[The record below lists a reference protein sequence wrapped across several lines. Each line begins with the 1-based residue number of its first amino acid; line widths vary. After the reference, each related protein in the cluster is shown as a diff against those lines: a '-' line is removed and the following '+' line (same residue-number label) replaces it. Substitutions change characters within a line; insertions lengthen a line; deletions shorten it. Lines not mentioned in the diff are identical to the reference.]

1 MKWID
6 NLLANNWIPDWVKIE
21 SEDWKGFQMWL
32 QSKRKMHQKL
42 NYAFNQN
49 LFFSN
54 CIQFENFLQSYII
67 WNFFATVY
75 HLKTVHI
82 IFSTW
87 YGGIQ
92 HVGLPIKAGLA
103 RALKSSIFLS
113 GSVIVS
119 HLRRR
124 NTSKQ
129 FSQLSDRKWSCQMLI
144 VVWVAGV
151 PDIFV
156 NFIKLSN
163 YLQRSNSS
171 TAQPSF
177 RQRENI
183 LKTAVETKLCW
194 DSGSSDLVVLT

>member
-21 SEDWKGFQMWL
+21 SVDWKGFQMWL

-119 HLRRR
+119 HLRWR

-144 VVWVAGV
+144 VVWQVWRTYLSTLSSSPTICRDQTAAQLNLHSDNV
-151 PDIFV
+151 KIFWRQP
-156 NFIKLSN
+156 LRQN
-163 YLQRSNSS
+163 Y
-171 TAQPSF
+171 
-177 RQRENI
+177 
-183 LKTAVETKLCW
+183 VETRA
-194 DSGSSDLVVLT
+194 VAI

>member
-6 NLLANNWIPDWVKIE
+6 DLLPNNWIPDWVKIE

-67 WNFFATVY
+67 WIFFATV
-75 HLKTVHI
+75 HWKLFTLSSVHDMAKYNM
-82 IFSTW
+82 W
-87 YGGIQ
+87 
-92 HVGLPIKAGLA
+92 GLPIKAGLA

-124 NTSKQ
+124 DTSKQ

-144 VVWVAGV
+144 VVWQVWLTYLSTLSSSPTICRDQTAAQLNLHSDNV
-151 PDIFV
+151 KIFWRQP
-156 NFIKLSN
+156 LRQN
-163 YLQRSNSS
+163 Y
-171 TAQPSF
+171 
-177 RQRENI
+177 
-183 LKTAVETKLCW
+183 VETRA
-194 DSGSSDLVVLT
+194 VAI